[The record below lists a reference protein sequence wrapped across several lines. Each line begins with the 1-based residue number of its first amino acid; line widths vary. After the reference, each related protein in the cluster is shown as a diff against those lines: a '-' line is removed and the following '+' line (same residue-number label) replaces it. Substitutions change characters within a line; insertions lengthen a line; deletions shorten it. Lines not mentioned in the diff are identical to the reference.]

1 MKESNPLKAAEYV
14 ERSGL
19 ITHPIFVW
27 WVPMTLKRRNK
38 IVKLVTH
45 RLAKKQVKFEV
56 KVPSSVDKALKLDK
70 ENGNTLWSGAII

>member
-1 MKESNPLKAAEYV
+1 MVGPNDIEKA
-14 ERSGL
+14 
-19 ITHPIFVW
+19 
-27 WVPMTLKRRNK
+27 NK

-45 RLAKKQVKFEV
+45 RLAKKQVKFGV